1 MSMSICKY
9 VYCEDA
15 DKRDDY
21 ESHIFQNVF
30 DQIAKKLPT
39 DPMAN
44 GREQIVWYD
53 EEGDEI
59 ICKTSEIAELIA
71 NILDSV
77 SGEHESHTGYYDPQE
92 DALEPN
98 GPFRTTGWYYV
109 DFD

>member
-1 MSMSICKY
+1 MSKSMVEYI
-9 VYCEDA
+9 YCENPEE
-15 DKRDDY
+15 RDDY
-21 ESHIFQNVF
+21 ESHIFQNMF
-30 DQIAKKLPT
+30 DQIAKTLPT
-39 DPMAN
+39 EPVKY